1 MNPLFTPVKDPALLP
16 VVVERPQLP
25 SADFDGDTPSMS
37 LRSPYGTTGARL
49 AELLT
54 STIRSVAVAWR
65 KMVTSPEFIR
75 AVNIERKQRRLKNQR
90 RRRKSKANRKK

>member
-16 VVVERPQLP
+16 VVVERPQLL
-25 SADFDGDTPSMS
+25 SADFDGDMPSMS
-37 LRSPYGTTGARL
+37 LRSPFGVTGIRI

-54 STIRSVAVAWR
+54 STIRDVATAWR
-65 KMVTSPEFIR
+65 KVVTSPEFIR

>member
-16 VVVERPQLP
+16 VVVERPQLL
-25 SADFDGDTPSMS
+25 SADFDGDAPSMS
-37 LRSPYGTTGARL
+37 LRSPFGVTGIRI
-49 AELLT
+49 AELLA
-54 STIRSVAVAWR
+54 STIRDVATAWR
-65 KMVTSPEFIR
+65 KVVTNPEFIR

>member
-16 VVVERPQLP
+16 VVVERPQLL
-25 SADFDGDTPSMS
+25 SADFDGDAPSMS
-37 LRSPYGTTGARL
+37 LRSPYGARGARI
-49 AELLT
+49 AELLA
-54 STIRSVAVAWR
+54 STIRSVASAWR